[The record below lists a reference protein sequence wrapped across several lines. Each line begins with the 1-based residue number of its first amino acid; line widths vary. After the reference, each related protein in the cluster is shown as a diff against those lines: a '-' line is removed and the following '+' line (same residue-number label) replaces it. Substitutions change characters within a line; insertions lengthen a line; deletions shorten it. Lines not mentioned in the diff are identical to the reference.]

1 MAPDKNKKLFFSSP
15 FLEVTTTFFAAF
27 LLLSFVGCAEEAP
40 VSTPPTLTAETAQ
53 EIEEAKAVEEEPTVA
68 DGERQEF
75 DGLEFVVP
83 SSWKKVELSQMQMG
97 IITARFQMP
106 DAGPGVT
113 LTLSR
118 SGGGVEAN
126 LNRWKGQF
134 SNKSR
139 EDVESVTIA
148 GVESTLIDQEGK
160 FAGGFGKPA
169 ADGWRMLGAIVP
181 LPDQGYFIKLT
192 GPAAEV
198 EAVEEDFRAFIKS
211 ASRA

>member
-1 MAPDKNKKLFFSSP
+1 MTHESTFCKRSSLQRR
-15 FLEVTTTFFAAF
+15 LEATATVLGVLT
-27 LLLSFVGCAEEAP
+27 LLSGCAEEP
-40 VSTPPTLTAETAQ
+40 PISTPPTLTAETAQ
-53 EIEEAKAVEEEPTVA
+53 EIEEAEAAKEEPNVA
-68 DGERQEF
+68 AGERQEF

-106 DAGPGVT
+106 DAGAAVT

-126 LNRWKGQF
+126 LDRWKGQF

-139 EDVESVTIA
+139 EDVETISIA
-148 GVESTLIDQEGK
+148 GVESTLIDQEGR

-192 GPAAEV
+192 GPADEV
-198 EAVEEDFRAFIKS
+198 EAVEDDFRAFIES
-211 ASRA
+211 AARS

>member
-1 MAPDKNKKLFFSSP
+1 MLRK
-15 FLEVTTTFFAAF
+15 TFILAT
-27 LLLSFVGCAEEAP
+27 LLLMMPGCAEEQST
-40 VSTPPTLTAETAQ
+40 STPPTMTADVAQ
-53 EIEEAKAVEEEPTVA
+53 EIETAAADTETLVA
-68 DGERQEF
+68 EGERQDF
-75 DGLEFVVP
+75 DGLGFVVP
-83 SSWKKVELSQMQMG
+83 SSWKKVQLSQMQMG

-106 DAGPGVT
+106 EAGPDVT

-126 LNRWKGQF
+126 LERWKGQF

-139 EDVESVTIA
+139 EDIETLDIA
-148 GVESTLIDQEGK
+148 GVESTLIDQEGR

-169 ADGWRMLGAIVP
+169 ADDWRMLGAIVP

-198 EAVEEDFRAFIKS
+198 EAVEDDFRAFIKS
-211 ASRA
+211 AARS